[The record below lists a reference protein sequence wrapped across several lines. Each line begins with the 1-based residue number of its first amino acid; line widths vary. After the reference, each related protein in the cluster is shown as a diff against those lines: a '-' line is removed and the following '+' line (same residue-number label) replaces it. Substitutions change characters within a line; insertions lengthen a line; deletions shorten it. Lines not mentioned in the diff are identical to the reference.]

1 MARINRKQLE
11 RKAIK
16 ILLSEKKGHTQRAAF
31 AKAKKIFNQ
40 KRAKLISDYDNHPI
54 TKELRGGAGAQN
66 LSGTLNGYG
75 NLYTFIGFPT
85 GSGDP
90 TAPISNALRYQTR
103 IERRGDL
110 EKRGRSLQYSF
121 RVFAPDKNE
130 LAQLAPM
137 PWEGGSW
144 LLRIER
150 GISGLGY
157 YIYRNFI
164 EKSRSGSGIQTDN
177 KIRNLSY
184 KRTSY
189 ISAILNTFNKSI

>member
-1 MARINRKQLE
+1 MAKINRKQLE
-11 RKAIK
+11 KKALR
-16 ILLSEKKGHTQRAAF
+16 ILLSNKNKQTENAAF
-31 AKAKKIFNQ
+31 AKAKKIFDR
-40 KRAKLISDYDNHPI
+40 KKARMLSEYDNHPI

-66 LSGTLNGYG
+66 VSGTLGGYG

-85 GSGDP
+85 GTGDP

-103 IERRGDL
+103 IEKRTDIQ
-110 EKRGRSLQYSF
+110 KRGRSVQCSF
-121 RVFAPDKNE
+121 KVFSPVKED
-130 LAQLAPM
+130 LAKLAPM

-189 ISAILNTFNKSI
+189 ISAILNTFKSGL